1 MDLADDEGHRIANA
15 YFEPGIRAVDL
26 ARTIAAALR
35 ATRREALERA
45 AETAL
50 NCTVEQYGFQTRM
63 KIHDAIIAEI
73 DTISSLTSG
82 GKPTRGT

>member
-1 MDLADDEGHRIANA
+1 MADLDRLQAVLAKLTREE
-15 YFEPGIRAVDL
+15 FEIVL
-26 ARTIAAALR
+26 AEVR
-35 ATRREALERA
+35 ATRREAWERA
-45 AETAL
+45 AEIAR